1 MPDVPTF
8 KEAGVEGVVAVAWNA
23 LIAPASVSKP
33 VLDEISK
40 HATAALNDPALKDN
54 FAKQIMEATPMTP
67 EQAKAYVAAELVKWA
82 AIVKAAGIE
91 PQ

>member
-1 MPDVPTF
+1 VPRPIL
-8 KEAGVEGVVAVAWNA
+8 EQINAQAV
-23 LIAPASVSKP
+23 
-33 VLDEISK
+33 
-40 HATAALNDPALKDN
+40 AALNDPAIREN
-54 FAKQIMEATPMTP
+54 FSKQIMEATPMSL